1 MGEKKVI
8 FIAGVTNVPNYWK
21 PFEQAEEDLEGV
33 GFVPLSPSRMPHG
46 LSDKKARQ
54 LYMAMLQTADAV
66 LFLPGWNLSTYCQ
79 VEMSVCKY
87 IGKPFATSIE
97 ELKEVTK

>member
-1 MGEKKVI
+1 MAEKKVV
-8 FIAGVTNVPNYWK
+8 FIAGVTNVPYYWK
-21 PFEQAEEDLEGV
+21 PFETAEDDLSAEG
-33 GFVPLSPSRMPHG
+33 FIPLSPSRLPYN
-46 LSDKKARQ
+46 LIDTKARQ

-66 LFLPGWNLSTYCQ
+66 LFLPGWHFSTYCQ
-79 VEMSVCKY
+79 IEMSFCKY